1 MKKFKENV
9 LDVLAYTI
17 QALLILTTIGFLGG
31 AGYAVFLGVVE
42 AGWINSLKGL
52 GMLLGI
58 IIGMLV
64 IYGLIALA
72 VVFSEE
78 RIEEIKRKKQYK
90 LDK

>member
-9 LDVLAYTI
+9 LDVLAYAI
-17 QALLILTTIGFLGG
+17 QALLILTAIVFLGG

-52 GMLLGI
+52 GMVLGI
-58 IIGMLV
+58 IV
-64 IYGLIALA
+64 IYGVIALA

-78 RIEEIKRKKQYK
+78 RVEEIKRKKQYK

>member
-9 LDVLAYTI
+9 LDVLAYTV
-17 QALLILTTIGFLGG
+17 QALLILTAIGFLGG
-31 AGYAVFLGVVE
+31 AGYVVFLGVVE

-52 GMLLGI
+52 GMVLGLIIGI
-58 IIGMLV
+58 IV
-64 IYGLIALA
+64 IALA
-72 VVFSEE
+72 AVFSEE

>member
-42 AGWINSLKGL
+42 AGWINALKG
-52 GMLLGI
+52 LGI
-58 IIGMLV
+58 IIGIIV
-64 IYGLIALA
+64 ISGVIALA
-72 VVFSEE
+72 TVFSEE

>member
-9 LDVLAYTI
+9 LDVLAYVI
-17 QALLILTTIGFLGG
+17 RALLFLVAFGFIGGGIFLI
-31 AGYAVFLGVVE
+31 FQSMVE
-42 AGWINSLKGL
+42 AGWINALKGL
-52 GMLLGI
+52 GMVLGI

-64 IYGLIALA
+64 IYGVIALA
-72 VVFSEE
+72 AVFSEE